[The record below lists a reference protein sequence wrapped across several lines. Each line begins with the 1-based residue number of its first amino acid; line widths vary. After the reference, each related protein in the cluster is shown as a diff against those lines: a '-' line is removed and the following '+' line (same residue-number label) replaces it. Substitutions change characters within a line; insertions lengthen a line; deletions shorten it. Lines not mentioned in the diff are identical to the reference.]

1 MEDLKETAQIITL
14 KQEMHMRVSCVK
26 VPCFIGPTMAFVII
40 TATTLPL
47 EQTQW
52 HKRHCF
58 LKKMR
63 EQSLGWWIEHSGRVW
78 ILSGSLNT
86 PQSWAFCFLVLLYPH
101 LFFFDLLYFLQAFF
115 AKAKGGFHMWSL
127 LLLTASQL
135 THADPRS
142 SDVSLPFIKQ

>member
-58 LKKMR
+58 LKKW
-63 EQSLGWWIEHSGRVW
+63 ENSHWDD
-78 ILSGSLNT
+78 GSSTVAECEYSVGPSTHHNLE
-86 PQSWAFCFLVLLYPH
+86 PFAF
-101 LFFFDLLYFLQAFF
+101 
-115 AKAKGGFHMWSL
+115 
-127 LLLTASQL
+127 
-135 THADPRS
+135 
-142 SDVSLPFIKQ
+142 

>member
-101 LFFFDLLYFLQAFF
+101 LFFFWSIVLPAGFLC
-115 AKAKGGFHMWSL
+115 KGKGRISHVI
-127 LLLTASQL
+127 TAASYSVTAHPCWPQVL
-135 THADPRS
+135 RCFPS
-142 SDVSLPFIKQ
+142 IY